1 MKITKRP
8 LILLF
13 FITISI
19 SGEALTRDQYSNCKL
34 IAEMGS
40 DKELQLRQLL
50 IKNKYQPLVIQRD
63 NIYSCDCLPAP
74 RLDGYDDNARLGGA
88 DDNARLGGADD
99 NARLGGADNNAR
111 LGGADDNARLGGA
124 DDNARLGGAD
134 DNARLGGADDNA
146 RLGGADDNARFGGS
160 IQTLKCRPINYPP
173 WYSFDS
179 PADQPIEIYDF
190 IK

>member
-40 DKELQLRQLL
+40 DKERQLRQLL

-74 RLDGYDDNARLGGA
+74 RLDGS
-88 DDNARLGGADD
+88 
-99 NARLGGADNNAR
+99 
-111 LGGADDNARLGGA
+111 DDNARLGGA